1 MKKEKE
7 QKTNV
12 ETTLLEG
19 LRALSIEP
27 SESIVKS
34 FMTYLQELKKWS
46 KTHNLTAI
54 TDDTEI
60 VTKHFLDSLLFL
72 NGIPA
77 EAKTL
82 LDVGSGAGFP
92 GIPIKI
98 VRPELVVTLMEP
110 RKKRAVF
117 LRHMIHILKL
127 PDTDV
132 CEDRLEDLEIDKF
145 TPFDCVVVRAAFSV
159 SDFIQLA
166 SPLIGTHGCLVLGK
180 GKGYE
185 SEIQKNSDDYK
196 IDIIHSK
203 IPLTETER
211 FILVVKHIGL
221 RSNKLRKREG
231 ASPPLNP
238 PPRGRFPLAPGFV
251 VQEWGGLPNFFFGCV

>member
-7 QKTNV
+7 QKTNA
-12 ETTLLEG
+12 EAALTEG

-27 SESIVKS
+27 SASIVES
-34 FMTYLQELKKWS
+34 FMTFLQELKKWS

-54 TDDTEI
+54 TEDTEI

-72 NGIPA
+72 KGIPD

-110 RKKRAVF
+110 RKKRVVF

-132 CEDRLEDLEIDKF
+132 YEGRLEDVGIAEN
-145 TPFDCVVVRAAFSV
+145 TPRYDCVVVRAALSFA
-159 SDFIQLA
+159 DFTRLA

-185 SEIQKNSDDYK
+185 SEIQKNTDDYK
-196 IDIIHSK
+196 IDIIHSN

-211 FILVVKHIGL
+211 FILVVKPAGL
-221 RSNKLRKREG
+221 S
-231 ASPPLNP
+231 SS
-238 PPRGRFPLAPGFV
+238 
-251 VQEWGGLPNFFFGCV
+251 